1 MSADDHKAVVR
12 QLLEELWSSDDTEL
26 ADTLFIDDFLHH
38 NAPEG
43 TPRGPA
49 GQKQFI
55 PAIRAQVPG
64 LRITIDDLI
73 AESDRVAARWTGTFT
88 TSDGVQRS
96 YSGVDIVRL
105 EGGKIAE
112 LWSFVP

>member
-1 MSADDHKAVVR
+1 MSVDAHKAIVR
-12 QLLEELWSSDDTEL
+12 QLLEELWSDGNTEL
-26 ADTLFIDDFLHH
+26 ADELFTDDFFHH

-43 TPRGPA
+43 TPRGPE

-55 PAIRAQVPG
+55 PAVRARVPG
-64 LRITIDDLI
+64 LRIIIDDLI

-88 TSDGVQRS
+88 TASGEQRS
-96 YSGVDIVRL
+96 YPGVDIVRL
-105 EGGKIAE
+105 EDGKIAE